1 VRLTPLFV
9 AISLAL
15 APCTSQQ
22 AAAADRLQRETA
34 ASSAGPSAKGNPGAA
49 RKNAE
54 TPQAPTPTPPQEGQQ
69 PVPEPS
75 TLLLVGTGLVGLA
88 FSTRLRRRRAADPQA

>member
-1 VRLTPLFV
+1 VRLTPFFV

-22 AAAADRLQRETA
+22 AAAADRLQDAA
-34 ASSAGPSAKGNPGAA
+34 ASSAGPNAKGNAGAA
-49 RKNAE
+49 RKNAGH
-54 TPQAPTPTPPQEGQQ
+54 TQAPDPTPPPQEGQQ

-88 FSTRLRRRRAADPQA
+88 FSTRLRRRRAADPQT

>member
-1 VRLTPLFV
+1 MRLTPLFV

-22 AAAADRLQRETA
+22 AAAADRLQQETA
-34 ASSAGPSAKGNPGAA
+34 ASNAGPSAKGNASAG

-54 TPQAPTPTPPQEGQQ
+54 PPQAPTPPQEGQQ